1 MAADDPWGT
10 RWPDDDVLARAV
22 AAGDD
27 EAVRDVVDGRLDHVV
42 ALARRMLGDAAE
54 AEDVAQETFVR
65 FWREA
70 ARWRA
75 GVPISRWLF
84 RVAHNLCLDRLRRRR
99 WQGDPPDANLAD
111 PQPAPD
117 GALDRER
124 VAAVVREAIAALPE
138 RQRTAITL
146 AYDLQVDNG
155 TAAAIMDTSVE
166 ALESLLARARRS
178 LRDRLGDQR
187 LTWLEAL
194 P

>member
-1 MAADDPWGT
+1 MAADAPWHA
-10 RWPDDDVLARAV
+10 RWPD
-22 AAGDD
+22 DD
-27 EAVRDVVDGRLDHVV
+27 EAVRDVVDGRLDRV
-42 ALARRMLGDAAE
+42 AALDRRMLGDAAY

-75 GVPISRWLF
+75 GVPITRWLF

-99 WQGDPPDANLAD
+99 WQAAPPYTDLAD
-111 PQPAPD
+111 PAPEPD
-117 GALDRER
+117 DALDRER
-124 VAAVVREAIAALPE
+124 VATVVRAAIAALPE

-146 AYDLQVDNG
+146 AYDLQLDNG
-155 TAAAIMDTSVE
+155 TAAAIMDVSVE

-187 LTWLEAL
+187 LIWLEAL

>member
-111 PQPAPD
+111 P
-117 GALDRER
+117 ALDRER